1 MMESVSDDD
10 SSDDGS
16 SSGSHLHPRRE
27 EAESK
32 IASVASDLHLP
43 PQLTPH
49 LTPQL
54 SQETGGDGT
63 PNGPW
68 APSSSGRSRVR
79 SVEEEAGAASPPHAA
94 PQSSATSH
102 TLHPGDHDLPAALPN
117 GILELMSGGKRAH
130 PSSLRSLSEDRLPA
144 SLKVLDLRH
153 CPLLDYLP
161 ALPASLQ
168 RLVLHECPELMELP
182 DALPPSL
189 TTLQITQC
197 SMLDRLPPN
206 MPNGLTVL
214 VLVGLYG
221 KNGGTGVE
229 SGIRR

>member
-1 MMESVSDDD
+1 MW
-10 SSDDGS
+10 
-16 SSGSHLHPRRE
+16 RE
-27 EAESK
+27 DEHAESK
-32 IASVASDLHLP
+32 LGSVASADLHFS

-54 SQETGGDGT
+54 APEKGGDGT
-63 PNGPW
+63 SNGPW
-68 APSSSGRSRVR
+68 VPSPSWRARVR

-94 PQSSATSH
+94 RQSSPTSH

-117 GILELMSGGKRAH
+117 GILELMSGGKRAR

-144 SLKVLDLRH
+144 SLRALDLRH

-161 ALPASLQ
+161 ALPATLQ
-168 RLVLHECPELMELP
+168 TLVLHECPELMELP

-189 TTLQITQC
+189 TTLQITRC

-214 VLVGLYG
+214 VLAGLYG